1 MSPSAKTAVDWGFKL
16 VSLLVIPT
24 FGWAWNL
31 NSQIAVMENRVAGL
45 EADAEAQSE
54 QATQIALI
62 KQDVTYIKSGID
74 ALKTFHGAV
83 P

>member
-1 MSPSAKTAVDWGFKL
+1 MSPSVKTAVDWGFKL

-45 EADAEAQSE
+45 EADAEAKADQS
-54 QATQIALI
+54 TQIALI
-62 KQDVTYIKSGID
+62 QQDVNYIKNGID
-74 ALKTFHGAV
+74 ALKSFHGAV

>member
-1 MSPSAKTAVDWGFKL
+1 VSPSAKTAVDWGFKL

-31 NSQIAVMENRVAGL
+31 NSQIAVMENRIGVL
-45 EADAEAQSE
+45 ETKAESRDE
-54 QATQIALI
+54 QDTQIALI
-62 KQDVTYIKSGID
+62 QRDVDYIKDGID
-74 ALKTFHGAV
+74 SLKRFHGAV